1 MAFDDGWVRKD
12 GRFELGMS
20 IEPYLNFHEALHFEA
35 EGKGIDA
42 RGIAGD
48 HAFLLE
54 SADTG
59 PTGRFRESYRLA
71 KFREGLTSISF
82 QFCDNLPVELIH
94 PFILF
99 LLHRSVIIGLCF
111 RPRGDEGGKGPGRI
125 GRSERAR
132 TGAEM
137 KIVSLGVV
145 NLRYKIAVE
154 IG

>member
-1 MAFDDGWVRKD
+1 
-12 GRFELGMS
+12 MS

-99 LLHRSVIIGLCF
+99 LLHR
-111 RPRGDEGGKGPGRI
+111 
-125 GRSERAR
+125 RSEERR
-132 TGAEM
+132 VGKEC
-137 KIVSLGVV
+137 VSTC
-145 NLRYKIAVE
+145 RSRWSPYH
-154 IG
+154 

>member
-1 MAFDDGWVRKD
+1 MAFDDGRVRKD

-99 LLHRSVIIGLCF
+99 LLQDRKSTELQSLM
-111 RPRGDEGGKGPGRI
+111 RI
-125 GRSERAR
+125 S
-132 TGAEM
+132 
-137 KIVSLGVV
+137 
-145 NLRYKIAVE
+145 YAVFCLKKKK
-154 IG
+154 